1 MGVPAFYRWLSEKY
15 PKIVQDVLED
25 RVHLAHDSGS
35 IRSPFDCTRPNP
47 SGLECDN
54 LYIDMNGIIHPCSHP
69 EHGPQPKTEEEM
81 YENVCRYVDRLFRAV
96 RPRKLLYLAI
106 DGVAPRAKMN
116 QQRSRRFRSAQEARE
131 KRELENELKQS
142 LVQQGHKFESSK
154 EEWDSNVI
162 TPGTRFMLN
171 LSEYIRFY
179 IRRRISTDKAWRNI
193 TVIFS
198 DASIPGEGEH
208 KIMAHIRHQRCQPT
222 HDPNLVHVLHGLD
235 ADLIMLALAT
245 HEAHFY
251 ILREEV
257 LFGRKSAE
265 HAEQRKNE
273 SGFTDKQKQLDEAAG
288 ADAMELPENKTKPL
302 QRISIPILRDYLA
315 FEFRECNNVPFRE
328 RSFERLLDDIV
339 FLCFFVG
346 NDFLPHLPS
355 LDIRDGGLDY
365 LFNVYKRVLPTLG
378 DYITNHG
385 GEVNLSHVDVILA
398 EVASIEDYVFE
409 MKHQNE
415 ENEKKRQ
422 EQYKARK
429 KLLTKDGSA
438 PLANGGVIE
447 ADIPKVQGRAARIL
461 AQSNGMTALGKDHA
475 NECKHNSFS
484 ENAQVAEE
492 LKASLLSS
500 DGTGKRKVE
509 EINPEEETE
518 EVDNIDIDDDVV
530 SGATGGIDD
539 DEDSEFDQEAHDES
553 KRILKQKL
561 KEAEQKKLDEYA
573 KSVEDKV
580 RFHEKGWKTRYY
592 SDKCKADDVA
602 ENGGREHMY
611 RSYIVG
617 LCWVMKYY
625 YNGCPSW
632 KWFYPF
638 HYAPFASDLKNIE
651 RFQNS
656 CTNFDLGEPFRPI
669 EQLMAV
675 LPEDS
680 SHAIPKASRWLMRDQ
695 ESPIIDFYPKDIA
708 CDPNGKAMPWL
719 WVVLLPFIDEDRLLS
734 ALKPTEKDWSDYEKL
749 CNARGLSDGYVYCHV
764 SHSLAASITPVI
776 ESRSNAAIE
785 DGPISGQLSL
795 PLSTEVYPLDKK
807 STIFPPKT
815 SHKIENSHN
824 IDGLLTTP
832 IDANAALCAAFQE
845 PSMKKHLSIILK
857 GAKPPDSILEASDYQ
872 IRRPRLNRGGGT
884 IANLGTARE
893 GASHQSG
900 YGSMNISSYE
910 RQLAERSGRGHQ
922 MNQAGTRAWGAM
934 EPSVKRQRYDNN
946 GGHPN
951 RLYQNPFHQQSNY
964 RGNNN
969 VSGTSQFNSGVYN
982 HNSNPRWQPPPHL
995 RQPGHQQFQPNNS
1008 IPIPPPPSSRQ
1019 RYSFQNFASR
1029 QVGRGQQ
1036 GYSHRLPQP
1045 GRGNGSSAPIRSGVS
1060 SDVMN
1065 NLRNQLS
1072 STLNRSKTNNDQRR

>member
-1 MGVPAFYRWLSEKY
+1 
-15 PKIVQDVLED
+15 
-25 RVHLAHDSGS
+25 
-35 IRSPFDCTRPNP
+35 
-47 SGLECDN
+47 
-54 LYIDMNGIIHPCSHP
+54 
-69 EHGPQPKTEEEM
+69 
-81 YENVCRYVDRLFRAV
+81 
-96 RPRKLLYLAI
+96 
-106 DGVAPRAKMN
+106 
-116 QQRSRRFRSAQEARE
+116 
-131 KRELENELKQS
+131 
-142 LVQQGHKFESSK
+142 
-154 EEWDSNVI
+154 
-162 TPGTRFMLN
+162 
-171 LSEYIRFY
+171 
-179 IRRRISTDKAWRNI
+179 
-193 TVIFS
+193 
-198 DASIPGEGEH
+198 
-208 KIMAHIRHQRCQPT
+208 
-222 HDPNLVHVLHGLD
+222 
-235 ADLIMLALAT
+235 
-245 HEAHFY
+245 
-251 ILREEV
+251 
-257 LFGRKSAE
+257 
-265 HAEQRKNE
+265 
-273 SGFTDKQKQLDEAAG
+273 
-288 ADAMELPENKTKPL
+288 
-302 QRISIPILRDYLA
+302 
-315 FEFRECNNVPFRE
+315 
-328 RSFERLLDDIV
+328 
-339 FLCFFVG
+339 
-346 NDFLPHLPS
+346 
-355 LDIRDGGLDY
+355 
-365 LFNVYKRVLPTLG
+365 
-378 DYITNHG
+378 
-385 GEVNLSHVDVILA
+385 
-398 EVASIEDYVFE
+398 
-409 MKHQNE
+409 
-415 ENEKKRQ
+415 
-422 EQYKARK
+422 
-429 KLLTKDGSA
+429 
-438 PLANGGVIE
+438 
-447 ADIPKVQGRAARIL
+447 
-461 AQSNGMTALGKDHA
+461 
-475 NECKHNSFS
+475 
-484 ENAQVAEE
+484 
-492 LKASLLSS
+492 
-500 DGTGKRKVE
+500 
-509 EINPEEETE
+509 
-518 EVDNIDIDDDVV
+518 
-530 SGATGGIDD
+530 
-539 DEDSEFDQEAHDES
+539 
-553 KRILKQKL
+553 
-561 KEAEQKKLDEYA
+561 
-573 KSVEDKV
+573 
-580 RFHEKGWKTRYY
+580 
-592 SDKCKADDVA
+592 
-602 ENGGREHMY
+602 
-611 RSYIVG
+611 
-617 LCWVMKYY
+617 MKYY

-1019 RYSFQNFASR
+1019 GYSFQNFASR